1 MLSRPATGLGA
12 PDPPFR
18 RVPAGFRARKRVLV
32 SGFRL
37 PPPPPGRAFRRE
49 YRTLLFENIS
59 VRFRARKGISVSCG
73 RNVT

>member
-1 MLSRPATGLGA
+1 MPVAMLPSVPPDNRVLSRPATGLGA
-12 PDPPFR
+12 PDPPSD
-18 RVPAGFRARKRVLV
+18 G
-32 SGFRL
+32 
-37 PPPPPGRAFRRE
+37 AFRRE